1 MKVFITGNM
10 GYVGS
15 VLSNV
20 LIRMDSN
27 IEIIGY
33 DTGFFGHSLTGAE
46 YIPEQKIS
54 VQYYGDIRD
63 IQQSMLEGIDAVVH
77 LAGLSNDPISNEFE
91 EITAEINQHASVK
104 LAKMA
109 SIMGVKNYVF
119 ASSCSM
125 YGQAETG
132 ARKET
137 DPTNPLTAYARSKIG
152 TEKDLKNMNLN
163 EMNFTSLRFAT
174 ACGWSNR
181 LRLDLVLNDFVA
193 CAITSGEITV
203 LSDGSPWRPLI
214 DVEDMSRAIIWAIN
228 RHKDNGGQFLA
239 VNAGS
244 NNSNYQVIQ
253 IAKAVAS
260 LIPNTKILINKDAL
274 PDKRSYSVDFN
285 LYEGLAPDFQPVVSL
300 YESIR
305 RLLDGLR
312 KMGFSDKDFRNST
325 YMRLNTIR
333 KHMETNRLGK
343 DLRWNIF

>member
-1 MKVFITGNM
+1 M

-20 LIRMDSN
+20 LTKSEPN
-27 IEIIGY
+27 VELVGY
-33 DTGFFGHSLTGAE
+33 DSGFFGHSLTGAE

-54 VQYYGDIRD
+54 LQYFGDIRD
-63 IQQSMLEGIDAVVH
+63 IQQPMLKGIDAVVH

-91 EITAEINQHASVK
+91 EVTAEINQHASVRLAK
-104 LAKMA
+104 LALN
-109 SIMGVKNYVF
+109 MGVKNFVF

-125 YGQAETG
+125 YGQSEFG
-132 ARKET
+132 SRKET

-152 TEKDLKNMNLN
+152 TEKDLKSVNLK

-174 ACGWSNR
+174 ACGWSDR

-214 DVEDMSRAIIWAIN
+214 DVEDMARAIIWAIK
-228 RHKDNGGQFLA
+228 RSKDNGGQFLA

-244 NNSNYQVIQ
+244 NNSNYQVKQ
-253 IAKAVAS
+253 IAKAVAD
-260 LIPNTKILINKDAL
+260 LIPNTKISINKDAL

-285 LYEGLAPDFQPVVSL
+285 LYESLAPDYQPVISL
-300 YESIR
+300 EESIR
-305 RLLDGLR
+305 RLLEGLT

-333 KHMETNRLGK
+333 KHMKNKRLRK
-343 DLRWNIF
+343 DLRWNTF